1 MTRAPLPPW
10 SSKWGPWLA
19 QKVCPAPALVW
30 LLLSLASPGRS
41 PGLVVV
47 PGMET
52 PPVRARARGRHSLRG
67 ADSCTAVSSVPPWE
81 KALDLVLA
89 KAVQGEGS

>member
-1 MTRAPLPPW
+1 MACSEGVSRPRP
-10 SSKWGPWLA
+10 S
-19 QKVCPAPALVW
+19 VAPAESCITRQKPW
-30 LLLSLASPGRS
+30 TRGGPGD
-41 PGLVVV
+41 GD
-47 PGMET
+47 

-81 KALDLVLA
+81 MALDLVLA